1 MAQNIFSSINP
12 AATSGTQLATILD
25 DFKEALMSG
34 LAGTSRPTELD
45 PGGGWIDTSNEG
57 TPDFYWIYNIYTG
70 TVDVEIFRVNLVT
83 NKASISGADSTFEVS
98 RITADSVGALMKL
111 IKERIA
117 NNGQV
122 LDGDVV
128 GEVQFVGCD
137 SAGSNPVVARIKS
150 LATDNMTPSASG
162 AVLVFEATSDATASV
177 AEMMRL
183 KDGALGIGTTTP
195 LSSLHAKG
203 ATGIRDQRQTDDAVG
218 AQLIMHKSRLTL
230 PEVQN
235 ADVIGALKY
244 KTTDEAAAEATSA
257 EIDAVA
263 TEAHSSTAQGTQLR
277 LKATK
282 TGEVALTTHMTIGDV
297 IEAISRFDI
306 NSLLLKSADV
316 ATAASITAL
325 SASKALINFTGSTAT
340 SLKGILSTSTTK
352 VVVLHNRS
360 TAPITLE
367 HEDAGATAADR
378 LKLPDS
384 LPIEILPESSME
396 LFYSTS
402 DSRWKVKSGSGSGGG
417 GLRISSL
424 ETLTGGGT
432 ISSSTTAFRQ
442 MRHIQGTSGP
452 TTLSNTPFGT
462 GGAWKDGTEMTLVG
476 NSDDNTVVIDY
487 NDAANGVVGN
497 FSSIEIGKYK
507 IVELVWSASLSRW
520 IMKGNN

>member
-1 MAQNIFSSINP
+1 MSQNVFSSINP
-12 AATSGTQLATILD
+12 AATSGTQLATILN
-25 DFKEALMSG
+25 DFKAALMSG
-34 LAGTSRPTELD
+34 LKGPTRPTETVA
-45 PGGGWIDTSNEG
+45 GGAWIDDSQEG
-57 TPDFYWIYNIYTG
+57 SPNFYLSYKLYTG

-83 NKASISGADSTFEVS
+83 NTASISGADSQFEITKVS
-98 RITADSVGALMKL
+98 ADAVGSLLKL

-122 LDGDVV
+122 LDNDVV
-128 GEVQFVGCD
+128 GELQFVGCD
-137 SAGSNPVVARIKS
+137 STGANPIVARIKS
-150 LATDNMTPSASG
+150 VASDNMTPSASG
-162 AVLVFEATSDATASV
+162 AVLVFEATSDATASI

-183 KDGALGIGTTTP
+183 KDGKLGIGTIAP

-203 ATGIRDQRQTDDAVG
+203 STGVRSQRQTDDAVG
-218 AQLIMHKSRLTL
+218 AEFIMHKSRLTL
-230 PEVQN
+230 PELQN
-235 ADVIGALKY
+235 ADVIGSLKY
-244 KTTDEAAAEATSA
+244 KTTDELSAEATSA
-257 EIDAVA
+257 EIDAA
-263 TEAHSSTAQGTQLR
+263 AAEAHTSTAQGTLLR
-277 LKATK
+277 LKSTK
-282 TGEVALTTHMTIGDV
+282 TGGVTPTIHMTLGDV
-297 IEAISRFDI
+297 IEAISRMDI

-360 TAPITLE
+360 TAAVTLE

-396 LFYSTS
+396 LFYSTT

-417 GLRISSL
+417 GLRISSV

-452 TTLSNTPFGT
+452 ATLSATPFGT
-462 GGAWKDGTEMTLVG
+462 GGAWKDGTEMVLVG
-476 NSDDNTVVIDY
+476 NSDGNSVVIDF

-507 IVELVWSASLSRW
+507 IVELIWSASLSRW